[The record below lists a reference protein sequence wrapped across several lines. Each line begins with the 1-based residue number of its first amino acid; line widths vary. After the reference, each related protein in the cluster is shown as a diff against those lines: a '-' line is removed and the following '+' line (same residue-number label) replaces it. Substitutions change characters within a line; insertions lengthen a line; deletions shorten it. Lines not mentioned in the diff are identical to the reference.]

1 MDGWKH
7 FSNQGQISVV
17 DNTDDA
23 ESCYHELHYLQKEE
37 NRKFDTRK
45 AGIGLL

>member
-7 FSNQGQISVV
+7 FSNQGQMSVL

-23 ESCYHELHYLQKEE
+23 ESCYHELHVLQKAG

-45 AGIGLL
+45 AGVGLL